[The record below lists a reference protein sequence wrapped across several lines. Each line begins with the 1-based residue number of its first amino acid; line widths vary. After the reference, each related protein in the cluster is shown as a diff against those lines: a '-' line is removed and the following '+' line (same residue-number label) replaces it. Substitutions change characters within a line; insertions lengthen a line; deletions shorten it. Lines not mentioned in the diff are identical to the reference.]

1 MPNGECVVGATN
13 AANIKALSE
22 AQALSQTS
30 LHEVDEQQWEAINK
44 IRDRLP
50 AWATAL
56 LMILTGIV
64 GVLGTLVAT

>member
-1 MPNGECVVGATN
+1 MPNGDCVVGATN
-13 AANIKALSE
+13 AANIKALGE
-22 AQALSQTS
+22 SQRS
-30 LHEVDEQQWEAINK
+30 LHDVDEQQWEAINK

-50 AWATAL
+50 AWATAV